1 MTKNKCNKGLANF
14 ANWLYNVERVI
25 NKKVRNIIGE
35 EEYIREILK
44 TRDGY
49 RRI

>member
-1 MTKNKCNKGLANF
+1 MPFGCKIKKSY
-14 ANWLYNVERVI
+14 W
-25 NKKVRNIIGE
+25 KVRNIKGE